1 MKRGGLRFAW
11 LRALVAAV
19 RRGVRMRGLWLTAG
33 MLFLGLGLLGVLLPV
48 LPTTPFLLLAAACF
62 ARSSPRLHGWLL
74 GHPLFGPPIRNWEE
88 NGAISAKAKKLAVGS
103 MAAVL
108 LLSLILGLPWKIL
121 LLQGLL
127 IAVGAAF
134 VLTRPDGPPA

>member
-1 MKRGGLRFAW
+1 MKRGGLRF
-11 LRALVAAV
+11 LRPRALVAAMW
-19 RRGVRMRGLWLTAG
+19 GVRMRGLWLTAG

-88 NGAISAKAKKLAVGS
+88 NGAISAKAKRLAVGS

-108 LLSLILGLPWKIL
+108 LVSLILGLSWKIL
-121 LLQGLL
+121 LLQGAL

-134 VLTRPDGPPA
+134 VLTRPDGPLT